1 MKFTLKKNTLNSQKI
16 KEKEKEQK
24 IKKYFL

>member
-1 MKFTLKKNTLNSQKI
+1 MKFTLKKNTLNSQKN